1 MYWYEQANCYHL
13 YPLGCFGCENHH
25 IASSQIK
32 HRMLELIDWI
42 PHLQELGMDAL
53 YLGPIFE
60 SKEHGYDTID
70 YFTIDHRLG
79 TNADF
84 KQVVSAFHQAGIKII
99 LDGVFH
105 HVGRDFFAFK
115 DLLQNKESSLYRN
128 WFEGVAFTQDS
139 PYHDGFSYACWE
151 GHYNLVKLN
160 LANEEVLDYLLKAI
174 QMWIEEFQIDGLRLD
189 AANCIAFSFF
199 EQLRTFVKAK
209 RADFFLLGEV
219 IHGDY
224 NRWANAQMLDS
235 TTNYEVYKGLYSS
248 FNSRNFFEIAYSL
261 NRQFGDRGIYRGLP
275 VYQFVDN
282 HDVTRICDQLQDP
295 FDLQALYALL
305 FTIPGIPSIYYGSE
319 WGIHGKKEYGS
330 DASLRPAIAI
340 KQQNRSHEL
349 LSWISELAHLRKEHP
364 ALISGDYAQVIVRN
378 EQFVFQ
384 RTCPKERFC
393 VACNLD
399 EQPYTLAFSSDLP
412 LCDVIHHA
420 LYFPENEEITLTL
433 PPKSCILLSS
443 MLAEEKDDS
452 LPDEDALVMQINEHA
467 KENLPQAEQSD
478 PNEIIINGIYRH
490 FKGNLYKV
498 IALATHSEEEKP
510 YVIYRQMYGDFALWV
525 RPLDMFL
532 ETIERDGMRF
542 KRFQFLFRQNEA
554 DQLTK

>member
-275 VYQFVDN
+275 LYQFVDN

-319 WGIHGKKEYGS
+319 WGIHGKKEY
-330 DASLRPAIAI
+330 R
-340 KQQNRSHEL
+340 
-349 LSWISELAHLRKEHP
+349 
-364 ALISGDYAQVIVRN
+364 
-378 EQFVFQ
+378 
-384 RTCPKERFC
+384 
-393 VACNLD
+393 
-399 EQPYTLAFSSDLP
+399 
-412 LCDVIHHA
+412 
-420 LYFPENEEITLTL
+420 
-433 PPKSCILLSS
+433 
-443 MLAEEKDDS
+443 
-452 LPDEDALVMQINEHA
+452 LV
-467 KENLPQAEQSD
+467 
-478 PNEIIINGIYRH
+478 
-490 FKGNLYKV
+490 
-498 IALATHSEEEKP
+498 
-510 YVIYRQMYGDFALWV
+510 
-525 RPLDMFL
+525 
-532 ETIERDGMRF
+532 
-542 KRFQFLFRQNEA
+542 
-554 DQLTK
+554 